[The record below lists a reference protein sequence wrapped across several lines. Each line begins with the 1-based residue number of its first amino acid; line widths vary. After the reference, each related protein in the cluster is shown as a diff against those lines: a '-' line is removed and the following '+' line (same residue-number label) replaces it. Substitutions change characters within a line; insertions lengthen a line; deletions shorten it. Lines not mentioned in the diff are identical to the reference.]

1 MMRMD
6 PKFNPSDV
14 FYDLGDL
21 CELMGAIY
29 DVLHEMDYLRPDGSR
44 NQELD
49 RVAALQR
56 IAKSQVEMLAA
67 ATSAFD
73 SPNQWVC
80 VTDAE
85 ANR

>member
-1 MMRMD
+1 MKPD
-6 PKFNPSDV
+6 LKFNPSVV

-29 DVLHEMDYLRPDGSR
+29 DVLHEMDYVRPDGSR

-56 IAKSQVEMLAA
+56 IAKSRVEMLVA

-73 SPNQWVC
+73 SPKQWVC
-80 VTDAE
+80 VTDTE